1 MAGDLVIPRCEV
13 FWGDDNLT
21 AYSLSESWPGVDTI
35 QPLVYDVRVSLN
47 ESGQTPSG
55 SMKWNPTGKAFA
67 VYEKLI
73 QKNYNKTIT
82 VRFYYL
88 TGKSIT
94 FAFVWAG
101 QTENYGQDM
110 SIEVKLASELDGLIL
125 PNIKSIAQADEKGV
139 SIKAAVAELEKFYG
153 VDGLN
158 LVQYYP
164 GVEKDLQKP
173 LIKSNYSEGSSFSAA
188 IENVAQQNGNL
199 VFMHNI
205 KQPGSAGTGTGM
217 VFYPP
222 YTWEGSTYS
231 GGDVKPNPGAP
242 VSVTFPTPD
251 LQYPDPLKRYGFFLG
266 PAIINTITKTSEWA
280 PPQVTQ
286 TYTINSQQKVQPRGD
301 SDRNLPAPSGA
312 NTDEKE
318 NRRQAARTGGASGT
332 SGSAARP
339 NMRMDENEEGE
350 KKKLILQE
358 ERTARLSA
366 SLFMCPALTGIKPC
380 DIIFL
385 PSYVGNYIEDW
396 IVTSVEYEQS
406 NGGVNLNVQAAR
418 KFAAGDLMHQSNGKL
433 FKEIGTGV
441 LFGDGATIE
450 NWVSY
455 AWGMS

>member
-1 MAGDLVIPRCEV
+1 
-13 FWGDDNLT
+13 
-21 AYSLSESWPGVDTI
+21 
-35 QPLVYDVRVSLN
+35 
-47 ESGQTPSG
+47 
-55 SMKWNPTGKAFA
+55 MKWNPSGRAFS

-73 QKNYNKTIT
+73 KENYNKTIT

-101 QTENYGQDM
+101 QVENYGQDM

-125 PNIKSIAQADEKGV
+125 PNIKSIAQADDKGV
-139 SIKAAVAELEKFYG
+139 SIKSAVAELEKFYG
-153 VDGLN
+153 VDGFN
-158 LVQYYP
+158 LIRYYP
-164 GVEKDLQKP
+164 GVEKDLEKP

-188 IENVAQQNGNL
+188 IENVAEQNGNL

-205 KQPGSAGTGTGM
+205 KQSDGSNTGTGM

-231 GGDVKPNPGAP
+231 GGDIKPNPNAP
-242 VSVTFPTPD
+242 ISVTFPDPK
-251 LQYPDPLKRYGFFLG
+251 LQYPDPTVRYGFFLG
-266 PAIINTITKTSEWA
+266 PAIIDTITKTSEWS
-280 PPQVTQ
+280 PPQKTQ
-286 TYTINSQQKVQPRGD
+286 TYTINPQQKVQPKKD
-301 SDRNLPAPSGA
+301 SDRSLPAPSA
-312 NTDEKE
+312 VDTSEKE
-318 NRRQAARTGGASGT
+318 NRALSSTTGGASGT

-339 NMRMDENEEGE
+339 NMRMEGNEEGE

-380 DIIFL
+380 DILFL
-385 PSYVGNYIEDW
+385 PNFTGTYIEDW

-406 NGGVNLNVQAAR
+406 NGGVNLNIQAAR
-418 KFAAGDLMHQSNGKL
+418 KFAMGDLMHESNGKL

-441 LFGDGATIE
+441 FYGEGATLE
-450 NWVSY
+450 KWVSY
-455 AWGMS
+455 AWDVG

>member
-1 MAGDLVIPRCEV
+1 
-13 FWGDDNLT
+13 
-21 AYSLSESWPGVDTI
+21 
-35 QPLVYDVRVSLN
+35 
-47 ESGQTPSG
+47 
-55 SMKWNPTGKAFA
+55 MKWNPTGKAFL
-67 VYEKLI
+67 VYEELI
-73 QKNYNKTIT
+73 KKNYDKTIT

-125 PNIKSIAQADEKGV
+125 PNIKSIAQSDEKGV
-139 SIKAAVAELEKFYG
+139 SIKTAVAELEKFYG

-205 KQPGSAGTGTGM
+205 KQPGSKGTGTGM

-231 GGDVKPNPGAP
+231 GGDIKPNPGAP
-242 VSVTFPTPD
+242 VSVGIADPTS
-251 LQYPDPLKRYGFFLG
+251 QYPDPLKRYGFFLG

-286 TYTINSQQKVQPRGD
+286 TFTINSQQKVQAKEN
-301 SDRNLPAPSGA
+301 SDRSLPRPSGA
-312 NTDEKE
+312 DTDEKE
-318 NRRQAARTGGASGT
+318 NRRQASRTGGASGT

-339 NMRMDENEEGE
+339 NMRMEENEEGE
-350 KKKLILQE
+350 KKKLVSQE
-358 ERTARLSA
+358 ERTAKLSA

-385 PSYVGNYIEDW
+385 PSYSGSYIEDW

-406 NGGVNLNVQAAR
+406 DGGVNLNIQAGR
-418 KFAAGDLMHQSNGKL
+418 KFAMGDPMHQSNAWI
-433 FKEIGTGV
+433 FKEVGTGF
-441 LFGDGATIE
+441 LFGEGGTIE
-450 NWVSY
+450 NWVTY
-455 AWGMS
+455 AWGMI